1 MKAPGANAEQV
12 GAPGAAGPETRASS
26 PQGHDQPRDLYGGSD
41 RRVVRATGRNDAPE
55 SAPGGRDEVPP
66 WRSLRAWGVFLS
78 TILIGFAV
86 DVWSKY
92 YAFANIAD
100 GPVVFTREEAVAN
113 TRQLGLLIPFHEPVV
128 AIPGVLEF
136 TLVLNP
142 GAVFGI
148 GAGQRV
154 FFIVATF
161 VAMVFGLVIFAFST
175 RRKDWTAH
183 TALGLLLAGG
193 LGNLYDRVFY
203 GCVRDFIHPLP
214 RLNLPMGWSWPWGG
228 REVWPYVSNVAD
240 LFLLIGIGV
249 LLVHAWRHELKQHR
263 AAKAAGGE
271 GTSPR
276 SDL

>member
-1 MKAPGANAEQV
+1 MTPDANAEPI
-12 GAPGAAGPETRASS
+12 GAPGVEGGETRTS
-26 PQGHDQPRDLYGGSD
+26 HDKSRDLSGDFDRGGDHRS
-41 RRVVRATGRNDAPE
+41 VGQTGREVGHE
-55 SAPGGRDEVPP
+55 SGKGEGDGVPP
-66 WRSLRAWGVFLS
+66 WRSFRAWGVFLS
-78 TILIGFAV
+78 TILIGFTV
-86 DVWSKY
+86 DIWSKY

-100 GPVVFTREEAVAN
+100 APVVFTREEAVAN
-113 TRQLGLLIPFHEPVV
+113 TRQLGLLLPFHDPVV

-161 VAMVFGLVIFAFST
+161 VAMVFGVVIFAFST
-175 RRKDWTAH
+175 RRKDWIAH
-183 TALGLLLAGG
+183 VALGLLLAGG

-263 AAKAAGGE
+263 AAKAAGATGD
-271 GTSPR
+271 S
-276 SDL
+276 SA